1 MENKLIAFF
10 SRAEKIIMAAVCAAW
25 KLETPRFLRR
35 H

>member
-10 SRAEKIIMAAVCAAW
+10 SRAGENYYGGSMRRVE
-25 KLETPRFLRR
+25 LETPRFLRR